1 MCVRERETARKK
13 ERKKERERERE
24 RKTLN
29 QIFLFVKNAEERMTG
44 VELEMRKKSFNGNLV
59 KLSKFCMF
67 CRGIKNTE

>member
-1 MCVRERETARKK
+1 MCVCEREKGRERKK
-13 ERKKERERERE
+13 ERKKERERE
-24 RKTLN
+24 TLN
-29 QIFLFVKNAEERMTG
+29 QIFLFVKNAEERRTG